1 MIFRQLVDPDL
12 GCASYL
18 VGDGGRAIVVDPG
31 IRVEPILAAAR
42 EEGVRVEA
50 VVETHVH
57 ADHVSGRELLARR
70 TGAAIRVPAGGGHAP
85 DAGEPLAAGDT
96 IVLGRV
102 RIDVLPAPGHRPE
115 HLALLVSDLARC
127 PDPCMLLSGDSLMVG
142 GAARPD
148 LAVDAG
154 TGAHALHE
162 TLRGLDRL
170 PGDVELW

>member
-31 IRVEPILAAAR
+31 IRVEAMLEAAR
-42 EEGVRVEA
+42 DEGVSVQEI
-50 VVETHVH
+50 VETHVH

-70 TGAAIRVPAGGGHAP
+70 TGARIRVPAGGGHEP
-85 DAGEPLAAGDT
+85 GAGEPLAAGDVMV
-96 IVLGRV
+96 IGRV
-102 RIDVLPAPGHRPE
+102 RIAALPAPGHRPE

-127 PDPCMLLSGDSLMVG
+127 PEPCMLLSGDSLMVG

-148 LAVDAG
+148 LAVDALE
-154 TGAHALHE
+154 GA
-162 TLRGLDRL
+162 
-170 PGDVELW
+170 